1 MVRLVVAEKP
11 SVAMDLARV
20 MDPGARRAEG
30 HLVGRQFTWTWALG
44 HLVELAPPEHYRP
57 DLKGRWRLERLPVLP
72 ERFVLRAREGRTAQ
86 LNVIRRL
93 LADAAGVV
101 VATDAGREGEL
112 IWEYIAE
119 VCTYHGPVER
129 LWLSEGTPAAVR
141 AAFAALRPPMTDLA
155 AAARAR
161 SAADWVVG
169 MNATMALSARHGGLW
184 SAGRVQTPTLAL
196 LCRREAEIR
205 AFTPETYFVVLGD
218 FVSDAHPYKGR
229 WFRGDQDRL
238 RDQPAAEAVVARVRG
253 QVGRVVSVARK
264 RQDESP
270 PRLYN
275 LTDLQRAA
283 NARFGMTAT
292 RTLAAAQSL
301 YERHKALSYPRTDS
315 QHVSTE
321 TFRTFP
327 ARLRAVQGDLAVVA
341 ERLAQTLPHPGRR
354 VVDDRKVTDHHAL
367 LPTTQAPVSD
377 RLSEDERRVYQLVVR
392 RFLAALLPAASYDET
407 VVVTEVVG
415 ETFRSRARVL
425 VVAGWREVE
434 PLVTGGGRPGRTAK
448 GPRAGGGDE
457 AADETS
463 EADADAGDIAS
474 LREGRDSTCEDARL
488 EQRQTKAPARYTEAT
503 LLRAMET
510 AGRLVDDEALAD
522 AMRARG
528 LGTPATRAAIIET
541 LIKRGYVQRE
551 KRALVPSQRGEALV
565 GLAPAELR
573 EPATTGAWE
582 ERLGVIESG
591 RAQAAAFLED
601 IAALATRIVGDVG
614 RQERAVVAP
623 APEAPARSAPRRRA
637 TGTAPK
643 QDAAIGACP
652 LCGGAIVEGRKGF
665 GCSRWRA
672 ADGGCRWVLWKSVA
686 GKQLT
691 VTQARDLLARGVT
704 SRVLRGFRSK
714 AGTAFA
720 ARLQLERAT
729 GRVSFLFET
738 AAAGSTGAPRGGA
751 AAPRRSRS
759 ATSQSPV
766 GEEGA
771 ATGHQATA
779 PGGTPTAAPSA
790 DVPGRVNQR
799 VPGGRTPRS
808 GRRP

>member
-1 MVRLVVAEKP
+1 MRLVLAEKP

-30 HLVGRQFTWTWALG
+30 HLVGQRFTWTWALG

-57 DLKGRWRLERLPVLP
+57 DLKGRWQLDRLPVLP
-72 ERFVLRAREGRTAQ
+72 ERFDLRAREGRTAQ

-93 LADAAGVV
+93 LAGADAVV

-119 VCTYHGPVER
+119 VCSFHGPVER

-141 AAFAALRPPMTDLA
+141 AAFSALRPPMTDLA

-205 AFTPETYFVVLGD
+205 AFRPETYFVVLGD
-218 FVSDAHPYKGR
+218 FVSESHPYQGR
-229 WFRGDQDRL
+229 WFSGEQDRL
-238 RDQPAAEAVVARVRG
+238 PDQPAAEAVVARVRG
-253 QVGRVVSVARK
+253 QVGRIASVVRK

-283 NARFGMTAT
+283 NARFGMTAA

-315 QHVSTE
+315 QHVSVE

-327 ARLRAVQGDLAVVA
+327 ARLRAVQGDLAAVA
-341 ERLAQTLPHPGRR
+341 ERLAQALPHPGRR
-354 VVDDRKVTDHHAL
+354 VVDDHKVTDHHAL
-367 LPTTQAPVSD
+367 LPTTQVPPAD
-377 RLSEDERRVYQLVVR
+377 RLGEDERRVYQLVVR

-407 VVVTEVVG
+407 VVVTEVAG

-434 PLVTGGGRPGRTAK
+434 PVVAAAGRAGRAQK
-448 GPRAGGGDE
+448 GPRAGVGDE
-457 AADETS
+457 TAGEAS
-463 EADADAGDIAS
+463 EADADAGDIGS
-474 LREGRDSTCEDARL
+474 LQEGRESTCEDARL

-541 LIKRGYVQRE
+541 LVKRGYVLRE
-551 KRALVPSQRGEALV
+551 KRALVPTQRGEAVV
-565 GLAPAELR
+565 GLAPAELC

-582 ERLGVIESG
+582 ERLRAIESG
-591 RAQAAAFLED
+591 RAKAKAFLED
-601 IAALATRIVGDVG
+601 IAALTTRIVGDVG

-623 APEAPARSAPRRRA
+623 AAPEAPVRPARTRRA
-637 TGTAPK
+637 TGSVPK
-643 QDAAIGACP
+643 EDAAIGVCP

-665 GCSRWRA
+665 GCSRWRPT
-672 ADGGCRWVLWKSVA
+672 DGACRWVLWKSVA

-691 VTQARDLLARGVT
+691 VTQARDLLSRGVT

-738 AAAGSTGAPRGGA
+738 AAAGSTGATRGGA
-751 AAPRRSRS
+751 AARRRSRS

-766 GEEGA
+766 GEGA

-779 PGGTPTAAPSA
+779 PGGTPAAAPPA